1 MNGCACTLS
10 GKWLWQLSAAKKR
23 CGDGIVDENA
33 EQQIKKRKLEKQ
45 QDQLASS
52 ELGPM
57 PDGTDKTML
66 AKWFEKAVNKK
77 QLIHFE
83 LRSADDKLYNCW
95 TPKNGWNTVG
105 KEWFESKDKLH
116 KANFVWIGKIIPDSD
131 KEAEEKKFQAKH
143 DKKARMLS
151 AYCRPKP
158 KGKGKAPAK

>member
-1 MNGCACTLS
+1 MQHEPEQLLS
-10 GKWLWQLSAAKKR
+10 DHAKE
-23 CGDGIVDENA
+23 GAIDVN
-33 EQQIKKRKLEKQ
+33 L
-45 QDQLASS
+45 
-52 ELGPM
+52 P
-57 PDGTDKTML
+57 TM
-66 AKWFEKAVNKK
+66 AP
-77 QLIHFE
+77 
-83 LRSADDKLYNCW
+83 S
-95 TPKNGWNTVG
+95 PKNGWNTVG